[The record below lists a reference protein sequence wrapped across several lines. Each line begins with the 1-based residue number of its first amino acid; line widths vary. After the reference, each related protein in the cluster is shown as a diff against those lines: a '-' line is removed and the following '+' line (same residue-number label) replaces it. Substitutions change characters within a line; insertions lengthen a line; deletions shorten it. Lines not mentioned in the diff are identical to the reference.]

1 MLQGTKT
8 SGAILGLTVTPVG
21 KIPLHHSNLKKVAS
35 PFEIKKRPL

>member
-21 KIPLHHSNLKKVAS
+21 KIPLPEKSS
-35 PFEIKKRPL
+35 QPFEIKKDPFEEPR